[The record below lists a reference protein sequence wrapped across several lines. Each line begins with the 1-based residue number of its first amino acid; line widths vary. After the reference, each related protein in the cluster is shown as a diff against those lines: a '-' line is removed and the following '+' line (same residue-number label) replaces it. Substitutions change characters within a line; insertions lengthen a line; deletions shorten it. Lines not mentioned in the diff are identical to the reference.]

1 MKPFLLSLVVICLS
15 VPVFLAA
22 GSAQGIDPQCTGMR
36 DKVGCT
42 CAVQT
47 AEMLLPI
54 ARTDMG
60 NGLGAI
66 QDAAFRR
73 PVHAS
78 PWTQV
83 GSHFVKWHD

>member
-66 QDAAFRR
+66 QDAAFKDTSSACIAMD
-73 PVHAS
+73 AS
-78 PWTQV
+78 RLSLRQV
-83 GSHFVKWHD
+83 A